1 MQKTRALIL
10 VFFLQMFAGMLF
22 GQERYGLEIGPYA
35 GKGFW
40 KSRNFQV
47 GPPQASP
54 PINLG
59 FAYEDKPIYGVRF
72 NLLSNGYWGGEL
84 DYSYQQNTVTL
95 TRPGFTSVPLEGGI
109 HHFFYNEVFY
119 PTRYSHTV
127 TPFIMAGL
135 GVAGYHLSDK
145 TMARALDPRGFGMG
159 VLKSVDKRFIFNY
172 GGGVKVPV
180 SSNFGIR
187 ADIRHNFSD
196 PPRYGLPK
204 RSSNPAQVV
213 LPIGGKLQS
222 FDVSAGFYFYV
233 LR

>member
-1 MQKTRALIL
+1 
-10 VFFLQMFAGMLF
+10 
-22 GQERYGLEIGPYA
+22 
-35 GKGFW
+35 
-40 KSRNFQV
+40 
-47 GPPQASP
+47 
-54 PINLG
+54 
-59 FAYEDKPIYGVRF
+59 
-72 NLLSNGYWGGEL
+72 
-84 DYSYQQNTVTL
+84 
-95 TRPGFTSVPLEGGI
+95 SVPLEGCI

-119 PTRYSHTV
+119 PTRYRHTV

-180 SSNFGIR
+180 SSHFGIR

-204 RSSNPAQVV
+204 RSSHPAQVV
-213 LPIGGKLQS
+213 LTIGGKMESLVYS
-222 FDVSAGFYFYV
+222 DGVWFFVFRF
-233 LR
+233 